1 MSSIVPTF
9 QGEIQLAGWS
19 DTHNGGAKVTF
30 WLTDATDLESFRA
43 LTIRKGNHAGH
54 RFAAVLVEIGDD
66 EQPVQ
71 PVPHQKGG
79 ELAKLA
85 GQFCNNPDFWK
96 FLHAK
101 HGWACSMA
109 EDAAKLIRQRCHINS
124 RSELD
129 HKPEAASI
137 FHEQFREPFVEWQ
150 RWSKQ

>member
-1 MSSIVPTF
+1 MSSLTPTF
-9 QGEIQLAGWS
+9 QGEMQLAGWS

-30 WLTDATDLESFRA
+30 FLADAADLDAFRT

-54 RFAAVLVEIGDD
+54 RFMAALVEIGDD

-71 PVPHQKGG
+71 TGQQKGG

-85 GQFCNNPDFWK
+85 GQFCNNPEFWK

-101 HGWACSMA
+101 HGWPCSMT
-109 EDAAKLIRQRCHINS
+109 EDAAKLIRNRCHINS

-129 HKPEAASI
+129 HKPEAAAI

-150 RWSKQ
+150 RWSTQ

>member
-9 QGEIQLAGWS
+9 HGEVQLAGWS
-19 DTHNGGAKVTF
+19 DSHTGGPKVTL
-30 WLTDATDLESFRA
+30 WLADSADLEAFRA

-54 RFAAVLVEIGDD
+54 RFMVALVEIGDD

-71 PVPHQKGG
+71 PQQKGG
-79 ELAKLA
+79 EIAKLA
-85 GQFCNNPDFWK
+85 GQFCNNPEFWK

-101 HGWACSMA
+101 HGWACSMP
-109 EDAAKLIRQRCHINS
+109 EDAAKLIRNRCHINS

-129 HKPEAASI
+129 YKPEAAAI